1 MHRPPSVSSYLLGD
15 QDKVITMAEDYYC
28 EGEGEVKVCK
38 NYFVQRVLA
47 MLQVPSP
54 ELLVKDAEQPRT
66 GSLRR
71 QGTVG
76 EISYTGMREKAA
88 EVLKCKELR
97 NEELLPASSS
107 PIILGLVGQSR
118 LLMNRKAR
126 RFST

>member
-1 MHRPPSVSSYLLGD
+1 
-15 QDKVITMAEDYYC
+15 MAEDYCC
-28 EGEGEVKVCK
+28 EGEGEVVVCK
-38 NYFVQRVLA
+38 NFFVQRVLA

-66 GSLRR
+66 GSLKR
-71 QGTVG
+71 QGYVRATDC
-76 EISYTGMREKAA
+76 TGMREKAE

-97 NEELLPASSS
+97 NEELLPAGSS
-107 PIILGLVGQSR
+107 PITLGQIGQSR